1 MNYQPSSYQLLIQIL
16 DSLVEPTNFVDKPE
30 PIGGKL
36 RPGQLQEQDEEEE
49 GSNLV
54 TSSEKGAND
63 VTELEEDEKQGD
75 NHGWKTIPLHLPRV
89 FWKPFF
95 GPCVQLHPPPP
106 QVHLVANSPPPQHES
121 TFCSW
126 IKIFHE

>member
-75 NHGWKTIPLHLPRV
+75 NHG
-89 FWKPFF
+89 
-95 GPCVQLHPPPP
+95 
-106 QVHLVANSPPPQHES
+106 
-121 TFCSW
+121 
-126 IKIFHE
+126 